1 MTRFISAQVVIKTT
15 RDQVPALETRLK
27 ELHSYELPEFVA
39 LAVDAGSEG
48 YLRWVADA
56 TPSG

>member
-1 MTRFISAQVVIKTT
+1 VVIKTT